1 MQHTTLTDS
10 NSTGGTGDRRNL
22 PRRQF
27 TLLHC
32 NRVRRLPPRECSI
45 LDTSGRGWLTFQKF
59 CIFTRRAKISLVV
72 QDNTEEGFIDADL
85 ALVFD
90 KPQLPKFV
98 HEKINS

>member
-1 MQHTTLTDS
+1 MGQ
-10 NSTGGTGDRRNL
+10 GTEEICLGVSSRFFIAIEYD
-22 PRRQF
+22 
-27 TLLHC
+27 
-32 NRVRRLPPRECSI
+32 VPPRECST